1 MHQLTL
7 IWIIAVKDLKIE
19 YRSKQAFLTTLFLTL
34 LILAIFVFAFDPG
47 SAATREA
54 SPGIL
59 WVALLFPGVI
69 QLNRSF
75 QSEVDEGTL
84 YGLVLAPV
92 DRGVIFL
99 GKLLANWIFLM
110 VVNLWLLVAFVVFF
124 NFNFNS
130 QLFWIAL
137 LILLSGVGFTAVGTL
152 FAAMVSNVQ
161 TREMLLPILL
171 FPILVPIILAAVNAT
186 QEVLV
191 HGGMRHLFH
200 SIQLLVAF
208 DLIFVAAGFLV
219 FDYVL
224 GE

>member
-1 MHQLTL
+1 MHQLNL
-7 IWIIAVKDLKIE
+7 IWIIAIKDLKVE
-19 YRSKQAFLTTLFLTL
+19 YRSKQAFLTALFLTI
-34 LILAIFVFAFDPG
+34 LILIIFVFAFDPG

-59 WVALLFPGVI
+59 WVAFLFPGVI

-75 QSEVDEGTL
+75 QSEVDEGTI
-84 YGLVLAPV
+84 YGLTLAPV
-92 DRGVIFL
+92 ERGVIFL
-99 GKLLANWIFLM
+99 GKMLANWIFLM
-110 VVNLWLLVAFVVFF
+110 MVNLVLLAAFVVFF
-124 NFNFNS
+124 NFNFNFRI
-130 QLFWIAL
+130 LWIAL
-137 LILLSGVGFTAVGTL
+137 LILLSGIGFTAVGTL
-152 FAAMVSNVQ
+152 FAAMVSNVR

-186 QEVLV
+186 QEVLL
-191 HGGMRHLFH
+191 HGEMPYLFR

-208 DLIFVAAGFLV
+208 DLIFTAAGFLV

>member
-1 MHQLTL
+1 MHYLTL
-7 IWIIAVKDLKIE
+7 VWIIAVKDLKIE
-19 YRSKQAFLTTLFLTL
+19 YRSRQAFLTTLFLAL
-34 LILAIFVFAFDPG
+34 LILVIFVFAFDPG
-47 SAATREA
+47 SAAAREA
-54 SPGIL
+54 SPAIL

-110 VVNLWLLVAFVVFF
+110 MVDLWLLVIFVVFF
-124 NFNFNS
+124 NFDFTS
-130 QLFWIAL
+130 QLLWIAL

-152 FAAMVSNVQ
+152 FAAMVSNVR

-186 QEVLV
+186 QEVLI
-191 HGGMRHLFH
+191 HGEMRHLFR